1 MTAVQIVLTILAAL
15 AVVTAAEIYRELH
28 TFKVTKYSIES
39 EKFPAGGETVKIV
52 FLSDLHNREYGKG
65 NENLYQAL
73 RTERPDLIL
82 IGGDMLVGKDRVS
95 YEPALK
101 FVRKLPAICPVYYA
115 NGNHEQRMKE
125 NPKEYSYSYADYKT
139 MLEESGVVFLENE
152 TETVRI
158 GQTALEICAV
168 ELPLET
174 YRKMKK
180 ANVTSQ
186 DIGNLAGDQA
196 DNQDRGAPQAAYR
209 ILLAHNPAYMNA
221 YKAWGA
227 DLILSGHL
235 HGGIV
240 RIPGLGGVI
249 SPQAFLFPRYS
260 GELTLEGDQTVI
272 VSRGLGTHTIHLRL
286 FNTPELVSI
295 SLEPAMEKKIL

>member
-28 TFKVTKYSIES
+28 TFKVTKYSIKS
-39 EKFPAGGETVKIV
+39 EKFPAGGKTVKIV
-52 FLSDLHNREYGKG
+52 FLSDLHNREYGRE

-101 FVRKLPAICPVYYA
+101 FVQKLPAICPVYYA

-196 DNQDRGAPQAAYR
+196 GSQDRGAPQAAYR

>member
-28 TFKVTKYSIES
+28 TFKVTKYSIKS
-39 EKFPAGGETVKIV
+39 EKFPAGGKTVKIV
-52 FLSDLHNREYGKG
+52 FLSDLHNREYGRE

-101 FVRKLPAICPVYYA
+101 FVQKLPAICPVYYA

-158 GQTALEICAV
+158 GQTTLEICAV

>member
-28 TFKVTKYSIES
+28 TFKVTKYSIKS
-39 EKFPAGGETVKIV
+39 EKFPAGGKTVKIV
-52 FLSDLHNREYGKG
+52 FLSDLHNREYGRE

-73 RTERPDLIL
+73 RTEWPDLIL

-101 FVRKLPAICPVYYA
+101 FVQKLPAICPVYYA

-139 MLEESGVVFLENE
+139 VLEESGVVFLENE

-196 DNQDRGAPQAAYR
+196 GSQDRGAPQAAYR

>member
-101 FVRKLPAICPVYYA
+101 FVQKLPAICPVYYA

-125 NPKEYSYSYADYKT
+125 NPKEYSYSYADYKNV
-139 MLEESGVVFLENE
+139 LEEAGVVFLENE

-158 GQTALEICAV
+158 GQTALDICAV

-196 DNQDRGAPQAAYR
+196 GSQDRGAPQAAYR
-209 ILLAHNPAYMNA
+209 ILLAHNPAYMDA

>member
-28 TFKVTKYSIES
+28 TFKVTKYSIKS
-39 EKFPAGGETVKIV
+39 EKFPAGGKTVKIV
-52 FLSDLHNREYGKG
+52 FLSDLHNREYGRE

-139 MLEESGVVFLENE
+139 VLEESGVVFLENE

-196 DNQDRGAPQAAYR
+196 DNQDRVAPQAAYR
-209 ILLAHNPAYMNA
+209 ILLAHNPAYMDA

-260 GELTLEGDQTVI
+260 GELTLEDDQTVI
-272 VSRGLGTHTIHLRL
+272 VSRGLGTHTIHLRF

>member
-101 FVRKLPAICPVYYA
+101 FVQKLPAICPVYYA
-115 NGNHEQRMKE
+115 NGNREQRMKE

-158 GQTALEICAV
+158 GQTTLEICAV

>member
-39 EKFPAGGETVKIV
+39 EKFPAGGKTVKIV

-139 MLEESGVVFLENE
+139 VLEEAGVVFLENE

-158 GQTALEICAV
+158 GQTTLDICAV

-196 DNQDRGAPQAAYR
+196 GSQDRGAPQAAYR

>member
-28 TFKVTKYSIES
+28 TFKVTKYSIKS

-158 GQTALEICAV
+158 GQTTLEICAV

-196 DNQDRGAPQAAYR
+196 GSQDRVTPQAAYR
-209 ILLAHNPAYMNA
+209 ILLAHNPAYMDA

>member
-28 TFKVTKYSIES
+28 TVKVTKYSIES

-82 IGGDMLVGKDRVS
+82 IGGDMLVGKDWVS

-101 FVRKLPAICPVYYA
+101 FVQKLPAICPVYYA

-158 GQTALEICAV
+158 GQTTLEICAV

>member
-28 TFKVTKYSIES
+28 TFKVTKYSIKS
-39 EKFPAGGETVKIV
+39 EKFPAGGKTVKIV
-52 FLSDLHNREYGKG
+52 FLSDLHNREYGRE

-73 RTERPDLIL
+73 RTEWPDLIL

-139 MLEESGVVFLENE
+139 VLEESGVVFLENE

-196 DNQDRGAPQAAYR
+196 GSQDRGAPQAAYR

>member
-28 TFKVTKYSIES
+28 TFKVTKYSIKS
-39 EKFPAGGETVKIV
+39 EKFPAGGKTVKIV
-52 FLSDLHNREYGKG
+52 FLSDLHNREYGRE

-73 RTERPDLIL
+73 RTEWPDLIL

-139 MLEESGVVFLENE
+139 VLEEAGVVFLENE

-158 GQTALEICAV
+158 GQTTLDICAV

-196 DNQDRGAPQAAYR
+196 GSQDRVTPQAAYR
-209 ILLAHNPAYMNA
+209 ILLAHNPAYMDA